1 MKNQIDLN
9 SIPEKVRQKFTL
21 PEGVLIMRL
30 YELAATQW
38 ESQYMRHNPWEPFI
52 RTSRDLMDDEF
63 VSTAVINEFRKLI
76 KKGHVPFLSTSLERS
91 QKNAKKPVCCYAF
104 NKAAFDA
111 FCAMPAHPL
120 PSAQPEPRQKEDRPV
135 DHPEKP
141 RLPELVTYKEMKKM
155 VEQSKLFNDLKVLSD
170 FLGDRVTGQ
179 LLHNTALYYRKD
191 VERLIKHSQGLCQIV
206 ILPQQF
212 PSTTEAKGE

>member
-9 SIPEKVRQKFTL
+9 SIPEKVREKFTL

-30 YELAATQW
+30 YELAATKW
-38 ESQYMRHNPWEPFI
+38 GNKYMQHKPWEPFI
-52 RTSRDLMDDEF
+52 TPCKALMDDEF
-63 VSTAVINEFRKLI
+63 VSPTVINEFRRLI
-76 KKGHVPFLSTSLERS
+76 KRGYVPFLATSAGKVS
-91 QKNAKKPVCCYAF
+91 KGAKKPVCRYTF

-111 FCAMPAHPL
+111 FCALPACPL
-120 PSAQPEPRQKEDRPV
+120 QPEQQQKKSPA

-155 VEQSKLFNDLKVLSD
+155 VEQSKLFNELKVLSD